1 MTAPVTNLHLMGDT
15 IAAAGVLADIGTTI
29 RRFVDVF
36 VSVYILLVLAYVI
49 LSWFRMPYSPVL
61 SRIQRF
67 LYDVVDPYLRIFR
80 RFIPPIGGA
89 LDISPIVAVLVLVL
103 AQQFLG
109 SLIDSVL

>member
-1 MTAPVTNLHLMGDT
+1 MPNHHLMGDT
-15 IAAAGVLADIGTTI
+15 LAAIDVLADLGTNV

-49 LSWFRMPYSPVL
+49 LSWFRVPYSPLL
-61 SRIQRF
+61 SRVQRF

-109 SLIDSVL
+109 TLIERVL

>member
-1 MTAPVTNLHLMGDT
+1 MPNPQLMGDILAVT
-15 IAAAGVLADIGTTI
+15 DVLADLGTNI

-36 VSVYILLVLAYVI
+36 VGVYILLVLAYVI
-49 LSWFRMPYSPVL
+49 LSWFRVPYSPLL

-109 SLIDSVL
+109 ALIDSVL